1 MKCPRETF
9 NAGNFERN
17 RFKCEIDVVDIKFKF
32 CSLKKFFDSTVS
44 INCLIILLCNCKQ
57 ASLSTTW
64 KLT

>member
-44 INCLIILLCNCKQ
+44 INCLIIN
-57 ASLSTTW
+57 SVV
-64 KLT
+64 